1 MSEPKLKPCPFCGE
15 SVQMLIAP
23 MMGTRAFVCNGC
35 GADVMFY
42 GAERD
47 TKKAAEKWNR
57 RTERSET

>member
-1 MSEPKLKPCPFCGE
+1 MSEPKLKPCPFCGGE
-15 SVQMLIAP
+15 VRMVIAP
-23 MMGTRAFVCNGC
+23 LGTRAFICDKC

-42 GAERD
+42 RAERD